1 MRWAGHYLCRT
12 GHRFSQSR
20 ISGVVRRSLL
30 TEILEARTAG
40 RAVAVITR
48 LQPLE
53 HALYFADDTPTA
65 NELAAQYQSEAE
77 QALRSD
83 RNVLI
88 ESDQGNVFI
97 QVYNPPLRV
106 IIVGAVHIAQ
116 FTAPIA
122 TQLDYEVTIIDAR
135 RAFANAQRFPNVHV
149 INEWPDRAMPKLG
162 LDHRTAI
169 VALTHD
175 PKLDDP
181 ALSMALRSDAFYI
194 GALGSRKTHAA
205 RLERLRQ
212 HGFNDTE
219 LRRIRGPIGL
229 DIGAASP
236 GEIAISIIAEI
247 TQTLRRP
254 ELPDASG

>member
-1 MRWAGHYLCRT
+1 M
-12 GHRFSQSR
+12 
-20 ISGVVRRSLL
+20 RRSLL

-65 NELAAQYQSEAE
+65 NEFAAQYQSEAE

-162 LDHRTAI
+162 LDHRTAV

-212 HGFNDTE
+212 HGFNDAE

-229 DIGAASP
+229 DIGATSP

>member
-1 MRWAGHYLCRT
+1 M
-12 GHRFSQSR
+12 
-20 ISGVVRRSLL
+20 RRSLL

-40 RAVAVITR
+40 RAMAVITQ

-65 NELAAQYQSEAE
+65 NKLAAQYQSEAE

-97 QVYNPPLRV
+97 QAYNPPLRV

-122 TQLDYEVTIIDAR
+122 TQLNYEVTVVDAR

-149 INEWPDRAMPKLG
+149 VNEWPDRALPKLK
-162 LDHRTAI
+162 LDHRTAV

-181 ALSMALRSDAFYI
+181 ALTGALRSNAFYI

-205 RLERLRQ
+205 RIERLRK
-212 HGFNDTE
+212 HGFDDAE

-236 GEIAISIIAEI
+236 GEIAVSIMAEI
-247 TQTLRRP
+247 TRTLRRP
-254 ELPDASG
+254 KLREPSA

>member
-1 MRWAGHYLCRT
+1 MQKA
-12 GHRFSQSR
+12 
-20 ISGVVRRSLL
+20 LL
-30 TEILEARTAG
+30 TEILEARAAG
-40 RAVAVITR
+40 RAAAVITQ
-48 LQPLE
+48 LEPLE
-53 HALYFADDTPTA
+53 HALYFTDGNPPATG
-65 NELAAQYQSEAE
+65 LAAQYQFEAK
-77 QALRSD
+77 QVLRSD
-83 RNVLI
+83 RNTLI
-88 ESDQGNVFI
+88 ESDLGPVFI
-97 QVYNPPLRV
+97 QAYNPPLQA

-122 TQLDYEVTIIDAR
+122 AQLGYAVTIIDAR
-135 RAFANAQRFPNVHV
+135 RAFANEQRFPNVR
-149 INEWPDRAMPKLG
+149 IITEWPDRAMGKLT
-162 LDHRTAI
+162 LDHRVAV

-181 ALSMALRSDAFYI
+181 ALSIALRSNAFYI

-205 RLERLRQ
+205 RLERLRK
-212 HGFNDTE
+212 HGFDDAE

-254 ELPDASG
+254 ELPNVSE

>member
-1 MRWAGHYLCRT
+1 VRWAGHYLCRT

-65 NELAAQYQSEAE
+65 NEFAAQYQSEAE

-97 QVYNPPLRV
+97 QAYNPPLRV

-162 LDHRTAI
+162 LDHRTAV

-212 HGFNDTE
+212 HGFNDAE

-229 DIGAASP
+229 DIGATSP